1 MESCMALEGCRISS
15 ARREISDREEA
26 AYGADEG
33 TLPPCDWPRDPVET
47 DAVRLG
53 PSKWNLITVPMR
65 GHWSGRPPS
74 DRLLW
79 TTTNRSEREE
89 GSGRRWRRERRKE
102 RREEGK
108 QGWGRKE
115 RCTGE
120 WSRKLK

>member
-1 MESCMALEGCRISS
+1 MALEGCRISS

-65 GHWSGRPPS
+65 GQGALRRTGYCGQ
-74 DRLLW
+74 RLTDL
-79 TTTNRSEREE
+79 
-89 GSGRRWRRERRKE
+89 RERKE
-102 RREEGK
+102 VDGGGGGK
-108 QGWGRKE
+108 GGRK
-115 RCTGE
+115 GE
-120 WSRKLK
+120 KRGNRDGEGRNGAPVNGAGN